1 MSDEFF
7 KNIDLTGEKE
17 QKTIQNIIKYQNII
31 LKQYPLASKYYINP
45 YKDERCSK
53 NCYLNWVKYNQDI
66 PRYHSCQCDSF
77 KFNSVI
83 QHN

>member
-1 MSDEFF
+1 MSDESF
-7 KNIDLTGEKE
+7 KSIDLTGVKE
-17 QKTIQNIIKYQNII
+17 QKTIQNMI

-53 NCYLNWVKYNQDI
+53 NCYLNWVKYNRDI

-77 KFNSVI
+77 KYNK
-83 QHN
+83 

>member
-1 MSDEFF
+1 MSDESF

-17 QKTIQNIIKYQNII
+17 QKTIQNLI

-45 YKDERCSK
+45 YKDERCAK

-66 PRYHSCQCDSF
+66 PRYHSCQCDTF
-77 KFNSVI
+77 KFLND
-83 QHN
+83 